1 MLYHLSINELL
12 GLPNEVLV
20 KLILIEMVEW
30 VGAVRH
36 RLHRLAPTAVE
47 QCVDGGHTPGRIGH
61 RVRCDLNEHLH
72 ELRGERLGELAQ
84 LVRARDVRHVP
95 MQRHEALSIRL
106 CLRARTLGEF
116 KLLPLTGQTILKL
129 ALRVRFA
136 LSDPCR
142 LHRLVV
148 RRPFGPCHLGHNNH
162 TA

>member
-12 GLPNEVLV
+12 GLPDEVLV

-36 RLHRLAPTAVE
+36 RLYRLAPTAVE
-47 QCVDGGHTPGRIGH
+47 QRVDCGHTPRRI
-61 RVRCDLNEHLH
+61 RPWVRCDQDEHLH
-72 ELRGERLGELAQ
+72 KLRGERLGELAQ
-84 LVRARDVRHVP
+84 LVRARDGRYVP
-95 MQRHEALSIRL
+95 IHRHEVLSLRL
-106 CLRARTLGEF
+106 CLRARTLGF
-116 KLLPLTGQTILKL
+116 CGFLVCRRQTILKL
-129 ALRVRFA
+129 ALSVRFA

-148 RRPFGPCHLGHNNH
+148 CRPFGPCHLGHNNH